1 MLQMPTIKKRS
12 GAVKIQ
18 QEQEIVTLAHKIQ
31 RFMAGYKKYFQIVAV
46 SMVVVVILVA
56 GYSLLRSA
64 QEKKATPLVA
74 EAYEYYS
81 SSTGT
86 NINYGKALDLFRD
99 VQKTYPNTISG
110 AISQYYIG
118 NCLVN
123 LGRID
128 EALKEYQIFV
138 RNYSRHKLLLGL
150 VYQRI
155 AYADL
160 ALGKQ
165 DDARKA
171 FEQAETLNGPGV
183 ATVELA
189 KLYEAA
195 GNMPEAEKKYK
206 VVMEKMSGTSW
217 AIDAMGKVQKISP
230 TPQVGETKPAK

>member
-1 MLQMPTIKKRS
+1 MPTIKKRS
-12 GAVKIQ
+12 GALKIQ
-18 QEQEIVTLAHKIQ
+18 EEQEIVTLAHKVQ
-31 RFMAGYKKYFQIVAV
+31 RFLAGYKKHLQIAAV
-46 SMVVVVILVA
+46 IIVVVIVLFT
-56 GYSLLRSA
+56 GFSIMRSA

-74 EAYEYYS
+74 VAYEYYS

-86 NINYGKALDLFRD
+86 NMNYGKALDLFRD
-99 VQKTYPNTISG
+99 VQKKYPDTVSG
-110 AISQYYIG
+110 VIAQYYIG

-123 LGRID
+123 LGRPD

-138 RNYSRHKLLLGL
+138 DKYSHDKFLLGL

-155 AYADL
+155 GYADI
-160 ALGKQ
+160 ALGKR

-171 FEQAETLNGPGV
+171 FEQAETLTGPGV

-206 VVMEKMSGTSW
+206 VIMESMSGTSW
-217 AIDAMGKVQKISP
+217 AKDAMGKVQKISP
-230 TPQVGETKPAK
+230 SAQTGETKSAK

>member
-1 MLQMPTIKKRS
+1 MPTIKKRG
-12 GAVKIQ
+12 GAVKIH
-18 QEQEIVTLAHKIQ
+18 QEQEIVTLAHKVQ
-31 RFMAGYKKYFQIVAV
+31 HFMAGYRKQFQIAVVSLVAV
-46 SMVVVVILVA
+46 LVLYA
-56 GYSLLRSA
+56 GFSILRSV
-64 QEKKATPLVA
+64 QEKKAAPLVA
-74 EAYEYYS
+74 AAYEYYS

-86 NINYGKALDLFRD
+86 NVNYEKAVDLFRD
-99 VQKTYPNTISG
+99 AQKKYPGTFNG
-110 AISQYYIG
+110 AIAQYYVG

-123 LGRID
+123 LGRTD
-128 EALKEYQIFV
+128 EALKEYQVFV
-138 RNYSRHKLLLGL
+138 GKYSRDTFLLGL

-155 AYADL
+155 GYAYL

-189 KLYEAA
+189 KLFEAA

-217 AIDAMGKVQKISP
+217 GMDAMGKVQKISP
-230 TPQVGETKPAK
+230 QAGETKPAK

>member
-1 MLQMPTIKKRS
+1 MPTIKKRS

-18 QEQEIVTLAHKIQ
+18 QEQEIVTLAHKIKNL
-31 RFMAGYKKYFQIVAV
+31 MAEYRKFIQIAAVAIALV
-46 SMVVVVILVA
+46 IVVFA
-56 GYSLLRSA
+56 GFSLRRSA
-64 QEKKATPLVA
+64 QEKEATPLVA
-74 EAYEYYS
+74 IAYEYYS

-86 NINYGKALDLFRD
+86 NMNYGKALDLFRD
-99 VQKTYPNTISG
+99 VQKKYPDTICG
-110 AISQYYIG
+110 AIAQYYIG

-128 EALKEYQIFV
+128 EALKEYQSFV
-138 RNYSRHKLLLGL
+138 GNYSRDKFLLGL

-155 AYADL
+155 GYAYL

-171 FEQAETLNGPGV
+171 FVEAETLTGPGV

-189 KLYEAA
+189 KLYETE

-206 VVMEKMSGTSW
+206 VIMENMGGTSW
-217 AIDAMGKVQKISP
+217 GMDAMGKVQKIAP
-230 TPQVGETKPAK
+230 LPQAGATKSGK